1 MLEIFYKMFVP
12 ISFQVL
18 PFFRLQID
26 IIAEL
31 LSILWFWPFNGAFI
45 CKISA
50 QSAKYKKTRY
60 SRNPKNVTFLFYFFE
75 GKILGPNSAP

>member
-1 MLEIFYKMFVP
+1 MFVP

-45 CKISA
+45 FRISA

-60 SRNPKNVTFLFYFFE
+60 SGHPKNVTSLFYFFV
-75 GKILGPNSAP
+75 GNILGPNSDP